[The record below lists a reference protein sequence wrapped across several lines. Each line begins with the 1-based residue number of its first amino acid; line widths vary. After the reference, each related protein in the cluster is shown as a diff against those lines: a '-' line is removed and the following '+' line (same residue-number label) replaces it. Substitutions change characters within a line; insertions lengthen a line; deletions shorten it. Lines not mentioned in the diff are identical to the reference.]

1 MIEAEC
7 LRILKAF
14 RDAEEVDFNQLKS
27 FVFNEIEKIEIEV
40 SN

>member
-14 RDAEEVDFNQLKS
+14 KDAEEVDFDQLKN
-27 FVFNEIEKIEIEV
+27 FIFDKIEKIKIKV
-40 SN
+40 FN